1 MMKEKLR
8 SRKFHVFLIWC
19 VLIVF
24 LAVKNQIT
32 PEAVQWFGLVCVV
45 YIGSNAVQKFTMG
58 KNGPGKPAA

>member
-24 LAVKNQIT
+24 MAVKNQIT
-32 PEAVQWFGLVCVV
+32 PEAVQWFGLVCIV
-45 YIGSNAVQKFTMG
+45 YIGSNAAQKYLTG
-58 KNGPGKPAA
+58 KNSPIRP